1 MRCSRCD
8 NELALAARYCGRCG
22 VTVSPSHI
30 EREVPDSSAVQAS
43 TLNSKEHVPEV
54 DRAPGE
60 ASVERGGGVL
70 LLEAP
75 AEERRSPHAEA
86 PIEDRMT
93 AEPIRD
99 VTAPQSM
106 ARRRP
111 TAVLVALLVAAMVAA
126 GLFGAVVGHAGTAS
140 AAAEATG
147 LRARLADSATAQAR
161 LTDQVT
167 AMTHRLAS
175 QKATEALRRL
185 VGKRAGEVQSYAKA
199 HGWRLRIVRVP
210 SARPSGTVLTQ
221 APPAG
226 HVMKQGGTIVVH
238 AAA

>member
-8 NELALAARYCGRCG
+8 NELSPTARYCGRCG

-30 EREVPDSSAVQAS
+30 EREVPESPAAQAS
-43 TLNSKEHVPEV
+43 TLNSKEHAPEV
-54 DRAPGE
+54 DRPPVE
-60 ASVERGGGVL
+60 ASVESGGGVL

-75 AEERRSPHAEA
+75 AEERPSPREEA
-86 PIEDRMT
+86 PIEDRMA
-93 AEPIRD
+93 AEPMRD
-99 VTAPQSM
+99 VTAPPSM
-106 ARRRP
+106 AHRRP
-111 TAVLVALLVAAMVAA
+111 PTGVLVALVVAAMVAA
-126 GLFGAVVGHAGTAS
+126 GLVGAVVGHMGTA
-140 AAAEATG
+140 AVAEATG
-147 LRARLADSATAQAR
+147 LRARLADAATAQAR

-167 AMTHRLAS
+167 TMTNRLAS
-175 QKATEALRRL
+175 QKATEPLRRL

-199 HGWRLRIVRVP
+199 HGWRVRIVRVP

-226 HVMKQGGTIVVH
+226 HVMQQGGTIVVH

>member
-8 NELALAARYCGRCG
+8 NELASTARYCGRCG
-22 VTVSPSHI
+22 VTASPSHI
-30 EREVPDSSAVQAS
+30 EREVPESSAVQAS
-43 TLNSKEHVPEV
+43 TLNSKEHAREV
-54 DRAPGE
+54 DQSPVE
-60 ASVERGGGVL
+60 ASVQSGGGVL

-75 AEERRSPHAEA
+75 PEERPSRSAEA
-86 PIEDRMT
+86 SVEDR
-93 AEPIRD
+93 AAAVPVRD
-99 VTAPQSM
+99 EVVPRPT

-111 TAVLVALLVAAMVAA
+111 TGVLVAAMVAA
-126 GLFGAVVGHAGTAS
+126 GLVGAVVGHMGTAA

-147 LRARLADSATAQAR
+147 LRARLADAATAQAR

-167 AMTHRLAS
+167 TMTNRLAS
-175 QKATEALRRL
+175 QKATEPLRRL
-185 VGKRAGEVQSYAKA
+185 VGKRAGEVQSYARA
-199 HGWRLRIVRVP
+199 HGWRVRIVRVP

>member
-1 MRCSRCD
+1 
-8 NELALAARYCGRCG
+8 

-30 EREVPDSSAVQAS
+30 EREVPESPAEQAS
-43 TLNSKEHVPEV
+43 TLNSKEHAPEV
-54 DRAPGE
+54 DSVPVE
-60 ASVERGGGVL
+60 ASVESGGGVL

-75 AEERRSPHAEA
+75 PEERPSAHAET
-86 PIEDRMT
+86 PVEDRMT
-93 AEPIRD
+93 AEPTRHE
-99 VTAPQSM
+99 TAPPSM
-106 ARRRP
+106 ARRP
-111 TAVLVALLVAAMVAA
+111 STGVLVALLVAAMVAA
-126 GLFGAVVGHAGTAS
+126 GLLGAVVGHMGTS
-140 AAAEATG
+140 AEAAEARG
-147 LRARLADSATAQAR
+147 LRARLADAATAQAR

-167 AMTHRLAS
+167 TMTNRLAS
-175 QKATEALRRL
+175 QKATEPLRRL

-199 HGWRLRIVRVP
+199 HGWRVRIVRVP

>member
-8 NELALAARYCGRCG
+8 NELAPTARYCGRCG
-22 VTVSPSHI
+22 VTLSPSHI
-30 EREVPDSSAVQAS
+30 EREVAESPAAQVS
-43 TLNSKEHVPEV
+43 TLNSKEHAPEV
-54 DRAPGE
+54 APAPVE
-60 ASVERGGGVL
+60 ASVQSGGGVL

-75 AEERRSPHAEA
+75 PEERPSPHAEA

-93 AEPIRD
+93 AEPIPD
-99 VTAPQSM
+99 VTVPPPM
-106 ARRRP
+106 VRRRP
-111 TAVLVALLVAAMVAA
+111 TAVLVALLVAAVVAA
-126 GLFGAVVGHAGTAS
+126 GLVGAVVGHMGTAS
-140 AAAEATG
+140 AAAETTG

-175 QKATEALRRL
+175 QKATEPLRRL

-199 HGWRLRIVRVP
+199 HGWRVRIVRVP